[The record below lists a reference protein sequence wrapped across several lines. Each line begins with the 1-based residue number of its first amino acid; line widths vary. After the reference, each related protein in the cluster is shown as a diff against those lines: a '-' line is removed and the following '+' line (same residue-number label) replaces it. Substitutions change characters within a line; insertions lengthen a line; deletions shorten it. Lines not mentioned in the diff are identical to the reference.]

1 MSINKNH
8 YKVINL
14 IAVKF
19 LRPCNL
25 ARFARAPSLSQTIT
39 LLRPHRE
46 NKTSPFLFKLNFG
59 QERHITIITQLNF
72 TILKHEYTTDLE
84 VLSLV
89 A

>member
-19 LRPCNL
+19 LRACNL
-25 ARFARAPSLSQTIT
+25 ARFA
-39 LLRPHRE
+39 RPHRE